1 MIRKE
6 FKAFV
11 DEQRLFS
18 KDDRILLALSGGV
31 DSVVLAELLLELGYT
46 FSAAHCNFHLRG
58 EESNRDAEFVIKWA
72 ERKKV
77 KLFVQDFD
85 TYAYM
90 QEKGISLEM
99 AARELRYSWFEN
111 LMQENQIDYLLTAH
125 HADDSAETFFI
136 NLLRGTG
143 IAGLHGILPKN
154 GNVIRP
160 LLFAT
165 RKSILDYAELKN
177 IQFVEDS
184 TNSETKFLRNKIRH
198 RLIPMLKEIS
208 PDFDSIIRKNIE
220 RLRDTETVFRNTVEN
235 VKDEIIIRENE
246 NIKISIAELQSLNPM
261 GIYLYEILSDYGFNE
276 SVVNNVS
283 MVLDAESGKRF
294 YSKTHCLLKDREY
307 LLIYP
312 IEKEETETE
321 YSIDAEITSIIEPF
335 KAKIEVLKDLNFIS
349 VPKKAN
355 VAMLDMDLLN
365 FPLELRHWKQGDSF
379 VPFGMRKKKKLSD
392 FFTSNKYSLLDK
404 ERQWLLCSG
413 DEIVWVVGK
422 RIDDRFKISNS
433 TKSVLKIEINE

>member
-154 GNVIRP
+154 GNIIRP

-198 RLIPMLKEIS
+198 RVIPMLKEIS

-220 RLRDTETVFRNTVEN
+220 RLRDTEIVFRNTVEN

-392 FFTSNKYSLLDK
+392 FFTANKYSLLDK

-422 RIDDRFKISNS
+422 RIDDRFKVSNS

>member
-154 GNVIRP
+154 GNIIRP

-198 RLIPMLKEIS
+198 RVIPMLKEIS

-355 VAMLDMDLLN
+355 VAMLDMDLLS
-365 FPLELRHWKQGDSF
+365 FPLELRHWKQGDYF

-392 FFTSNKYSLLDK
+392 FFTANKYSLLDK

-422 RIDDRFKISNS
+422 RIDDRFKVSNS

>member
-154 GNVIRP
+154 GNIIRP

-198 RLIPMLKEIS
+198 RVIPMLKEIS

>member
-58 EESNRDAEFVIKWA
+58 EESNRDAKFVIKWA

-154 GNVIRP
+154 GNIIRP

>member
-154 GNVIRP
+154 GNIIRP

-312 IEKEETETE
+312 IDKDEKETN
-321 YSIDAEITSIIEPF
+321 YSIDAEITSIIDPF

-422 RIDDRFKISNS
+422 RIDDRFKVSNS

>member
-6 FKAFV
+6 FEAFV

-154 GNVIRP
+154 GNIIRP

-198 RLIPMLKEIS
+198 RVIPMLKEIS

-261 GIYLYEILSDYGFNE
+261 GIYLYEILSNYGFNE

-365 FPLELRHWKQGDSF
+365 FPLKLRHWKQGDSF

-422 RIDDRFKISNS
+422 RIDDRFKVSNS

>member
-154 GNVIRP
+154 GNIIRP

-198 RLIPMLKEIS
+198 RVIPVLKEIS

-220 RLRDTETVFRNTVEN
+220 RLRDTETIFRSAIEK
-235 VKDEIIIRENE
+235 VKDEIIIREKE
-246 NIKISIAELQSLNPM
+246 NIKISIAELQSLHPI

-312 IEKEETETE
+312 IEKDEKETN
-321 YSIDAEITSIIEPF
+321 YSIDVEITSIIEPF
-335 KAKIEVLKDLNFIS
+335 KAKIEVLKELNFIS

-379 VPFGMRKKKKLSD
+379 VPFGMKKKKKLSD
-392 FFTSNKYSLLDK
+392 FFTANKYSLLDK

-413 DEIVWVVGK
+413 NEIVWVVGK

>member
-11 DEQRLFS
+11 DEQRLFFL
-18 KDDRILLALSGGV
+18 DVRILLALSGGV

-58 EESNRDAEFVIKWA
+58 EESNRDAKFVIKWA

-154 GNVIRP
+154 GNIIRP

-208 PDFDSIIRKNIE
+208 PDFDCIIRKNIE

>member
-6 FKAFV
+6 FEAFV
-11 DEQRLFS
+11 NEQRLFS
-18 KDDRILLALSGGV
+18 KNDRILLALSGGV

-46 FSAAHCNFHLRG
+46 FSAAHCNFHLRA
-58 EESNRDAEFVIKWA
+58 EESNRDADFVIKWA
-72 ERKKV
+72 ERNGV
-77 KLFVQDFD
+77 ELFVQDFD
-85 TYAYM
+85 TYGYM

-111 LMQENQIDYLLTAH
+111 IMQENQIDYLLTAH

-154 GNVIRP
+154 GNIIRP

-165 RKSILDYAELKN
+165 RKSILDYAESRN

-198 RLIPMLKEIS
+198 RVIPVLKEIS

-220 RLRDTETVFRNTVEN
+220 RLRDTETIFRSAIEK
-235 VKDEIIIRENE
+235 VKDEIIIREKE
-246 NIKISIAELQSLNPM
+246 NIKISIAELQRLHPI

-312 IEKEETETE
+312 IDKDEKETN
-321 YSIDAEITSIIEPF
+321 YSIDVEITSIIEPF
-335 KAKIEVLKDLNFIS
+335 KAKIEVLKELNFIS

-379 VPFGMRKKKKLSD
+379 VPFGMKKKKKLSD
-392 FFTSNKYSLLDK
+392 FFTANKYSLLDK

-413 DEIVWVVGK
+413 NEIVWVVGK

-433 TKSVLKIEINE
+433 TQSVLKIEINE

>member
-312 IEKEETETE
+312 IEKEEKETD

-379 VPFGMRKKKKLSD
+379 VPFGMKKKKKLSD
-392 FFTSNKYSLLDK
+392 FFTANKYSLLDK

-413 DEIVWVVGK
+413 NEIVWVVGK

>member
-1 MIRKE
+1 MIQKE
-6 FKAFV
+6 FEAFV
-11 DEQRLFS
+11 NEQRLFS
-18 KDDRILLALSGGV
+18 KNDRILLALSGGV

-46 FSAAHCNFHLRG
+46 FSAAHCNFHLRA
-58 EESNRDAEFVIKWA
+58 EESNRDADFVIKWA
-72 ERKKV
+72 ECHGV
-77 KLFVQDFD
+77 ELFIQDFD
-85 TYAYM
+85 TYGYM

-111 LMQENQIDYLLTAH
+111 IMQENQFDYLLTAH

-154 GNVIRP
+154 GNIIRP

-165 RKSILDYAELKN
+165 RKSILDYAESKN

-198 RLIPMLKEIS
+198 RVIPMLKEIS

-220 RLRDTETVFRNTVEN
+220 RLRDTETIFRSAIEK
-235 VKDEIIIRENE
+235 VKDEIIIREKE
-246 NIKISIAELQSLNPM
+246 NIKISIAELQHLHPI

-312 IEKEETETE
+312 IDKDEKETN

-335 KAKIEVLKDLNFIS
+335 KAKIEVLKELNFIS

-379 VPFGMRKKKKLSD
+379 VPFGMKKKKKLSD
-392 FFTSNKYSLLDK
+392 FFTANKYSLLDK

-413 DEIVWVVGK
+413 NEIVWVVGK

>member
-6 FKAFV
+6 FEAFV
-11 DEQRLFS
+11 NEQRLFS
-18 KDDRILLALSGGV
+18 KNDRILLALSGGV

-46 FSAAHCNFHLRG
+46 FSAAHCNFHLRA
-58 EESNRDAEFVIKWA
+58 EESNRDADFVIKWA
-72 ERKKV
+72 ERNGV
-77 KLFVQDFD
+77 ELFVQDFD
-85 TYAYM
+85 TYGYM

-111 LMQENQIDYLLTAH
+111 IMQENQFDYLLTAH

-154 GNVIRP
+154 GSIVRP

-165 RKSILDYAELKN
+165 RKSILDYAESRN

-198 RLIPMLKEIS
+198 RVIPVLKEIS
-208 PDFDSIIRKNIE
+208 PDFDSVIRKNIE
-220 RLRDTETVFRNTVEN
+220 RLRDTETIFRSAIEK
-235 VKDEIIIRENE
+235 VKDEIIIREKE
-246 NIKISIAELQSLNPM
+246 NIKISIAELQRLHPI

-312 IEKEETETE
+312 IEKEEKETD

-365 FPLELRHWKQGDSF
+365 FPLELRHWRQGDSF
-379 VPFGMRKKKKLSD
+379 VPFGMKKKKKLSD
-392 FFTSNKYSLLDK
+392 FFTANKYSLLDK

-413 DEIVWVVGK
+413 NEIVWVVGK

>member
-6 FKAFV
+6 FEAFV
-11 DEQRLFS
+11 NEQRLFS
-18 KDDRILLALSGGV
+18 KKDRILLALSGGV

-46 FSAAHCNFHLRG
+46 FSVAHCNFHLRA
-58 EESNRDAEFVIKWA
+58 EESNRDADFVIKWA
-72 ERKKV
+72 ERNGV
-77 KLFVQDFD
+77 ELFVQDFD
-85 TYAYM
+85 TYGYM

-111 LMQENQIDYLLTAH
+111 IMQENQFDYLLTAH

-154 GNVIRP
+154 GNIIRP

-165 RKSILDYAELKN
+165 RKSILDYAESKN

-198 RLIPMLKEIS
+198 RVIPMLKEIS

-220 RLRDTETVFRNTVEN
+220 RLRDTETIFRSAIEK
-235 VKDEIIIRENE
+235 VKDEIIIREKE
-246 NIKISIAELQSLNPM
+246 NIKISIAELQSLHPI

-312 IEKEETETE
+312 IEKDEKETN
-321 YSIDAEITSIIEPF
+321 YSIDVEITSIIEPF
-335 KAKIEVLKDLNFIS
+335 KAKIEVLKELNFIS

-379 VPFGMRKKKKLSD
+379 VPFGMKKKKKLSD
-392 FFTSNKYSLLDK
+392 FFTANKYSLLDK

-413 DEIVWVVGK
+413 NEIVWVVGK

>member
-6 FKAFV
+6 FEAFV
-11 DEQRLFS
+11 NEQRLFS
-18 KDDRILLALSGGV
+18 KNDRILLALSGGV

-58 EESNRDAEFVIKWA
+58 EESNRDADFVIKWA
-72 ERKKV
+72 ECNGV
-77 KLFVQDFD
+77 ELFVQDFD
-85 TYAYM
+85 TYGYM

-111 LMQENQIDYLLTAH
+111 IMQENQIDYLLTAH

-154 GNVIRP
+154 GSIVRP

-165 RKSILDYAELKN
+165 RKSILDYAESKN

-198 RLIPMLKEIS
+198 CVIPVLKEIS

-220 RLRDTETVFRNTVEN
+220 RLRDTETIFRSAIEK
-235 VKDEIIIRENE
+235 VKDEIIIREKE
-246 NIKISIAELQSLNPM
+246 NIKISIAELQRLHPI

-312 IEKEETETE
+312 IDKAEKETN
-321 YSIDAEITSIIEPF
+321 YSIDVEITSIIEPF

-355 VAMLDMDLLN
+355 IAMLDMDLLN

>member
-58 EESNRDAEFVIKWA
+58 EESNRDAKFVIKWA

-154 GNVIRP
+154 GNIIRP

-208 PDFDSIIRKNIE
+208 PDFDCIIRKNIE

>member
-154 GNVIRP
+154 GNIIRP

-355 VAMLDMDLLN
+355 VAMLDMDLLS
-365 FPLELRHWKQGDSF
+365 FPLELRHWKQGDYF

-392 FFTSNKYSLLDK
+392 FFTANKYSLLDK

>member
-154 GNVIRP
+154 GNIIRP

-198 RLIPMLKEIS
+198 RVIPMLKEIS

-235 VKDEIIIRENE
+235 VKDEIIIREKE
-246 NIKISIAELQSLNPM
+246 NIKISIAELQRLHPI

-422 RIDDRFKISNS
+422 RIDDRFKVSNS

>member
-154 GNVIRP
+154 GNIIRP

-198 RLIPMLKEIS
+198 RVIPMLKEIS

-235 VKDEIIIRENE
+235 VKDEIIIREKE

>member
-6 FKAFV
+6 FEAFV
-11 DEQRLFS
+11 NEQRLFS
-18 KDDRILLALSGGV
+18 KNDRILLALSGGV

-46 FSAAHCNFHLRG
+46 FSAAHCNFHLRA
-58 EESNRDAEFVIKWA
+58 EESNRDADFVIKWA
-72 ERKKV
+72 ESHGV
-77 KLFVQDFD
+77 ELFIQDFD
-85 TYAYM
+85 TYGYM

-111 LMQENQIDYLLTAH
+111 IMQENQFDYLLTAH

-154 GNVIRP
+154 GSIVRP

-165 RKSILDYAELKN
+165 RKSILDYAESRN

-198 RLIPMLKEIS
+198 RVIPVLKEIS

-220 RLRDTETVFRNTVEN
+220 RLRDTETIFRSAIEK
-235 VKDEIIIRENE
+235 VKDEIIIREKE
-246 NIKISIAELQSLNPM
+246 NIKISIAELQRLHPI

-312 IEKEETETE
+312 IDKDEKETN
-321 YSIDAEITSIIEPF
+321 YSIDVEITSIIEPF
-335 KAKIEVLKDLNFIS
+335 KAKIEVLKELNFIS

-379 VPFGMRKKKKLSD
+379 VPFGMKKKKKLSD
-392 FFTSNKYSLLDK
+392 FFTANKYSLLDK

-413 DEIVWVVGK
+413 NEIVWVVGK

>member
-6 FKAFV
+6 FKVFV

-154 GNVIRP
+154 GNIIRP

-198 RLIPMLKEIS
+198 RVIPMLKEIS

>member
-154 GNVIRP
+154 GNIIRP

-198 RLIPMLKEIS
+198 RVIPMLKEIS

-379 VPFGMRKKKKLSD
+379 VPFGMKKKKKLSD
-392 FFTSNKYSLLDK
+392 FFTANKYSLLDK

-422 RIDDRFKISNS
+422 RIDDRFKVSNS

>member
-154 GNVIRP
+154 GNIIRP

-198 RLIPMLKEIS
+198 RVIPMLKEIS

-220 RLRDTETVFRNTVEN
+220 RLRDTETIFRSAIEK
-235 VKDEIIIRENE
+235 VKDEIIIREKE

-312 IEKEETETE
+312 IEKEETETN

>member
-154 GNVIRP
+154 GNIIRP

-198 RLIPMLKEIS
+198 RVIPILKEIS

-355 VAMLDMDLLN
+355 VAMLDMDLLS

-392 FFTSNKYSLLDK
+392 FFTANKYSLLDK

-422 RIDDRFKISNS
+422 RIDDRFKVSNS

>member
-1 MIRKE
+1 MIQKE
-6 FKAFV
+6 FEAFV

-58 EESNRDAEFVIKWA
+58 EESNRDADFVIKWA

-154 GNVIRP
+154 GNIIRP

-198 RLIPMLKEIS
+198 RVIPMLKEIS

-235 VKDEIIIRENE
+235 VKGEIIIRENE

-312 IEKEETETE
+312 IEKEEKETD

-355 VAMLDMDLLN
+355 VAMLDMDLLS
-365 FPLELRHWKQGDSF
+365 FPLELRHWKQGDYF

-392 FFTSNKYSLLDK
+392 FFTANKYSLLDK

-413 DEIVWVVGK
+413 NEIVWVVGK

>member
-11 DEQRLFS
+11 DEQRLFL

-111 LMQENQIDYLLTAH
+111 LMKENQIDYLLTAH

-154 GNVIRP
+154 GNIIRP

-198 RLIPMLKEIS
+198 RVIPMLKEIS

-365 FPLELRHWKQGDSF
+365 FPLELRHWKQGDYF
-379 VPFGMRKKKKLSD
+379 VPFGMKKKKKLSD

-422 RIDDRFKISNS
+422 RIDDRFKVSNS

>member
-6 FKAFV
+6 FEAFV
-11 DEQRLFS
+11 NEQRLFS
-18 KDDRILLALSGGV
+18 KNDRILLALSGGV

-58 EESNRDAEFVIKWA
+58 EESNRDADFVAKWA
-72 ERKKV
+72 ECNGV
-77 KLFVQDFD
+77 ELFVQDFD
-85 TYAYM
+85 TYGYM

-111 LMQENQIDYLLTAH
+111 IMQENQIDYLLTAH

-154 GNVIRP
+154 GSIVRP

-165 RKSILDYAELKN
+165 RKSILDYAESKN

-198 RLIPMLKEIS
+198 CVIPVLKEIS

-220 RLRDTETVFRNTVEN
+220 RLRDTETIFRSAIEK
-235 VKDEIIIRENE
+235 VKDEIIIREKE
-246 NIKISIAELQSLNPM
+246 NIKISIAELQRLHPI

-312 IEKEETETE
+312 IDKAEKETN
-321 YSIDAEITSIIEPF
+321 YSIDVEITSIIEPF

-355 VAMLDMDLLN
+355 IAMLDMDLLN

>member
-6 FKAFV
+6 FEAFV
-11 DEQRLFS
+11 NEQRLFS
-18 KDDRILLALSGGV
+18 KNDRILLALSGGV

-46 FSAAHCNFHLRG
+46 FSAAHCNFHLRA
-58 EESNRDAEFVIKWA
+58 EESNRDADFVVKWA
-72 ERKKV
+72 ERNGV
-77 KLFVQDFD
+77 ELFVQDFD
-85 TYAYM
+85 TYGYM

-111 LMQENQIDYLLTAH
+111 IMQENQFDYLLTAH

-154 GNVIRP
+154 GSIVRP

-165 RKSILDYAELKN
+165 RKSILDYAESRN

-198 RLIPMLKEIS
+198 RVIPVLKEIS
-208 PDFDSIIRKNIE
+208 PDFDSVIRKNIE
-220 RLRDTETVFRNTVEN
+220 RLRDTETIFRSAIEK
-235 VKDEIIIRENE
+235 VKDEIIIREKE
-246 NIKISIAELQSLNPM
+246 NIKISIAELQRLHPI
-261 GIYLYEILSDYGFNE
+261 GIYLYEILSDYDFNE

-312 IEKEETETE
+312 IDKDEKETD

-335 KAKIEVLKDLNFIS
+335 KAKIEVLKELNFIS

-379 VPFGMRKKKKLSD
+379 VPFGMKKKKKLSD
-392 FFTSNKYSLLDK
+392 FFTANKYSLLDK

-413 DEIVWVVGK
+413 NEIVWVVGK

>member
-154 GNVIRP
+154 GNIIRP

-198 RLIPMLKEIS
+198 RVIPMLKEIS

-422 RIDDRFKISNS
+422 RIDDRFKVSNS

>member
-6 FKAFV
+6 FEAFV
-11 DEQRLFS
+11 NEQRLFS
-18 KDDRILLALSGGV
+18 KNDRILLALSGGV

-111 LMQENQIDYLLTAH
+111 IMQENQFDYLLTAH

-154 GNVIRP
+154 GNIIRP

-165 RKSILDYAELKN
+165 RKSILDYAESKN

-198 RLIPMLKEIS
+198 RVIPVLKEIS
-208 PDFDSIIRKNIE
+208 PDFDSVIRKNIE
-220 RLRDTETVFRNTVEN
+220 RLRDTETIFRSAIEK
-235 VKDEIIIRENE
+235 VKDEIIIREKE
-246 NIKISIAELQSLNPM
+246 NIKISIAELQRLHPI
-261 GIYLYEILSDYGFNE
+261 GIYLYEILSDYDFNE

-294 YSKTHCLLKDREY
+294 YSKTHCLLKDREH

-312 IEKEETETE
+312 IDKDEKETN

-379 VPFGMRKKKKLSD
+379 VPFGMKKKKKLSD
-392 FFTSNKYSLLDK
+392 FFTANKYSLLDK

-413 DEIVWVVGK
+413 NEIVWVVGK

>member
-6 FKAFV
+6 FEAFV
-11 DEQRLFS
+11 NEQRLFS
-18 KDDRILLALSGGV
+18 KNDRILLALSGGV

-58 EESNRDAEFVIKWA
+58 EESNRDADFVIKWA
-72 ERKKV
+72 ECHGV
-77 KLFVQDFD
+77 ELFVQDFD
-85 TYAYM
+85 TYGYM

-111 LMQENQIDYLLTAH
+111 IMQENQFDYLLTAH

-154 GNVIRP
+154 GSIVRP

-165 RKSILDYAELKN
+165 RKSILDYAESKN

-198 RLIPMLKEIS
+198 CVIPVLKEIS
-208 PDFDSIIRKNIE
+208 PDFDSVIRKNIE
-220 RLRDTETVFRNTVEN
+220 RLRDTETIFRSAIEK
-235 VKDEIIIRENE
+235 VKDEIIIREKE
-246 NIKISIAELQSLNPM
+246 NIKISIAELQSLHPI

-312 IEKEETETE
+312 IDKDEKETN

-379 VPFGMRKKKKLSD
+379 VPFGMKKKKKLSD
-392 FFTSNKYSLLDK
+392 FFTANKYSLLDK

-413 DEIVWVVGK
+413 NEIVWVVGK

>member
-154 GNVIRP
+154 GNIIRP

-198 RLIPMLKEIS
+198 RVIPMLKEIS

-220 RLRDTETVFRNTVEN
+220 RLRDTETIFRSAIEK

-355 VAMLDMDLLN
+355 VAMLDMDLLS

>member
-154 GNVIRP
+154 GNIIRP

-198 RLIPMLKEIS
+198 RVIPMLKEIS

-283 MVLDAESGKRF
+283 MVLNAESGKRF

-422 RIDDRFKISNS
+422 RIDDRFKVSNS
-433 TKSVLKIEINE
+433 TKSVMKIEINE

>member
-1 MIRKE
+1 MLRNE
-6 FKAFV
+6 FEKFLNKHK
-11 DEQRLFS
+11 LFG
-18 KDDRILLALSGGV
+18 KQDRVLLALSGGA
-31 DSVVLAELLLELGYT
+31 DSVVLATLLFECGYD
-46 FSAAHCNFHLRG
+46 FSVAHCNFHLRG
-58 EESNRDAEFVIKWA
+58 EESNRDEEFVTKWA
-72 ERKKV
+72 KQHNKE
-77 KLFVQDFD
+77 LFVRNFD
-85 TYAYM
+85 TYGYM
-90 QEKGISLEM
+90 QERGISLEM
-99 AARELRYSWFEN
+99 AARELRYSWFES
-111 LMQENQIDYLLTAH
+111 LMKEHGFHCLLTAH

-154 GNVIRP
+154 GNIIRP

-198 RLIPMLKEIS
+198 RVIPMLKEIS

-283 MVLDAESGKRF
+283 MVLNAESGKRF

-422 RIDDRFKISNS
+422 RIDDRFKVSNS

>member
-1 MIRKE
+1 MLRKE
-6 FKAFV
+6 FEKFLNKH
-11 DEQRLFS
+11 RLFE
-18 KDDRILLALSGGV
+18 KQDRVLLALSGGA
-31 DSVVLAELLLELGYT
+31 DSVVLATLLFECGYN
-46 FSAAHCNFHLRG
+46 FSIAHCNFHLRA
-58 EESNRDAEFVIKWA
+58 EESNRDEEFVTKWA
-72 ERKKV
+72 EQHNKE
-77 KLFVQDFD
+77 LFVQNFD
-85 TYAYM
+85 TYGYM

-111 LMQENQIDYLLTAH
+111 LIKEHGFHCLATAH
-125 HADDSAETFFI
+125 HADDSVETFFI

-154 GNVIRP
+154 DYIVRP
-160 LLFAT
+160 LLFAN
-165 RKSILDYAELKN
+165 RESIMEFVKENN
-177 IQFVEDS
+177 IEFVEDS

-198 RLIPMLKEIS
+198 CVIPMLKEIS
-208 PDFDSIIRKNIE
+208 PDFDSIIGKNIE
-220 RLRDTETVFRNTVEN
+220 RLRDAETVFRSAVEK
-235 VKDEIIIRENE
+235 VKNEIIIREKE
-246 NIKISIAELQSLNPM
+246 NVKIPITELQKLNPK

-276 SVVNNVS
+276 AVVNNVL

-294 YSKTHCLLKDREY
+294 YSKTHCLLKDREF

-312 IEKEETETE
+312 IEQEENEND
-321 YSIDAEITSIIEPF
+321 YSIDAEITLITEPF
-335 KAKIEVLKDLNFIS
+335 EAKIEVLRDLNFIS

-355 VAMLDMDLLN
+355 VAMLDMDLLS
-365 FPLELRHWKQGDSF
+365 FPLELRHWKQGDYF

-422 RIDDRFKISNS
+422 RIDDRFKISQN
-433 TKSVLKIEINE
+433 TKSVFKIEITE

>member
-6 FKAFV
+6 FEAFV
-11 DEQRLFS
+11 NEQRLFS
-18 KDDRILLALSGGV
+18 KNDRILLALSGGV
-31 DSVVLAELLLELGYT
+31 DSVVLATLLLELGYT
-46 FSAAHCNFHLRG
+46 FSAAHCNFHLRA
-58 EESNRDAEFVIKWA
+58 EESNRDAGFVIKWA
-72 ERKKV
+72 ECNGV
-77 KLFVQDFD
+77 ELFVQDFD
-85 TYAYM
+85 TYGYM

-111 LMQENQIDYLLTAH
+111 IMQENQFDYLLTAH

-154 GNVIRP
+154 GNIVRP

-165 RKSILDYAELKN
+165 RKSILDYAESRN

-198 RLIPMLKEIS
+198 CVIPVLKEIS

-220 RLRDTETVFRNTVEN
+220 RLRDTETIFRSAIEKVQ
-235 VKDEIIIRENE
+235 DEIIIREKE
-246 NIKISIAELQSLNPM
+246 NIKISIAELQRLHPI

-312 IEKEETETE
+312 IDKDEKETN
-321 YSIDAEITSIIEPF
+321 YSIDVEITSIIEPF
-335 KAKIEVLKDLNFIS
+335 KAKIEVLKELNFIS

-379 VPFGMRKKKKLSD
+379 VPFGMKKKKKLSD
-392 FFTSNKYSLLDK
+392 FFTANKYSLLDK

-413 DEIVWVVGK
+413 NEIVWVVGK

>member
-58 EESNRDAEFVIKWA
+58 EESNRDAKFVIKWA

-154 GNVIRP
+154 GNIIRP

-208 PDFDSIIRKNIE
+208 PDFDCIIRKNIE

-246 NIKISIAELQSLNPM
+246 NIKISIAKLQSLNPM

>member
-6 FKAFV
+6 FEAFV
-11 DEQRLFS
+11 NEQRLFS
-18 KDDRILLALSGGV
+18 KNDRILLALSGGV

-46 FSAAHCNFHLRG
+46 FSVAHCNFHLRA
-58 EESNRDAEFVIKWA
+58 EESNRDADFVIKWA
-72 ERKKV
+72 ERNGV
-77 KLFVQDFD
+77 ELFVQDFD
-85 TYAYM
+85 TYGYM

-111 LMQENQIDYLLTAH
+111 IMQENQFDYLLTAH

-154 GNVIRP
+154 GNIIRP

-198 RLIPMLKEIS
+198 RVIPMLKEIS

-220 RLRDTETVFRNTVEN
+220 RLRDTETIFRSAIEK
-235 VKDEIIIRENE
+235 VKDEIIIREKE
-246 NIKISIAELQSLNPM
+246 NIKISIAELQRLHPI

-312 IEKEETETE
+312 IDKDEKETN
-321 YSIDAEITSIIEPF
+321 YSIDVEITSIIEPF
-335 KAKIEVLKDLNFIS
+335 KAKIEVLKELNFIS

-379 VPFGMRKKKKLSD
+379 VPFGMKKKKKLSD
-392 FFTSNKYSLLDK
+392 FFTANKYSLLDK

-413 DEIVWVVGK
+413 NEIVWVVGK